1 MRTSRGIDG
10 VTDGARGCVW
20 ITGASSGI
28 GRALA
33 LKLARAGRVVAASA
47 RSIHD
52 LAQLADDARL
62 VGGIVQ
68 AYPLDVADRAATAAA
83 AREIAA
89 DLGTIEL
96 AVFAAG
102 THLPIEIDAFDA
114 DIFRRLVEVNLM
126 GVVHGLEAVLPAM
139 IAGRSGHIAIV
150 SSVVGYRGLPTA
162 AAYGATKAALINM
175 AEALKLDCDRHGIK
189 LQLVDPGFVRTPLT
203 DRNPFPMPFLIEAD
217 LAADRIVA
225 GLASRRFEITF
236 PKRFTWQLKL
246 MRMLPYAIYFWLTR
260 KATGR

>member
-1 MRTSRGIDG
+1 MARG
-10 VTDGARGCVW
+10 ASGCVW

-33 LKLARAGRVVAASA
+33 LKLARQGRVVAASA
-47 RSIHD
+47 RSLHD
-52 LAQLADDARL
+52 LAGLADDARL

-68 AYPLDVADRAATAAA
+68 VYPLDVADRAATAATV
-83 AREIAA
+83 RQIVA
-89 DLGTIEL
+89 DLGPIAC

-102 THLPIEIDAFDA
+102 THLPVELDNFDA
-114 DIFRRLVEVNLM
+114 GIFRRLVEVNLM

-139 IAGRSGHIAIV
+139 IEARAGHIAIV
-150 SSVVGYRGLPTA
+150 SSVAGYRGLPTA

-175 AEALKLDCDRHGIK
+175 AEALKLDCDRAGIK
-189 LQLVDPGFVRTPLT
+189 LQLIDPGFVRTPLT

-217 LAADRIVA
+217 LAAERIVA

-236 PKRFTWQLKL
+236 PKRFTWQVKL
-246 MRMLPYAIYFWLTR
+246 LRMLPYRLYFWLTG

>member
-1 MRTSRGIDG
+1 M
-10 VTDGARGCVW
+10 ARNASGCVW

-33 LKLARAGRVVAASA
+33 LKLARQGRVVAASA
-47 RSIHD
+47 RSLHE
-52 LAQLADDARL
+52 LAGLAEEARL
-62 VGGIVQ
+62 VGGIAQ
-68 AYPLDVADRAATAAA
+68 AYPLDVTDRAATAAA
-83 AREIAA
+83 ARQITA
-89 DLGTIEL
+89 DLGPIRC

-102 THLPIEIDAFDA
+102 THVAVELDTFDA
-114 DIFRRLVEVNLM
+114 AVFRQLVEVNLM

-139 IAGRSGHIAIV
+139 MTARAGHIAIV
-150 SSVVGYRGLPTA
+150 SSVAGYRGLPTA

-175 AEALKLDCDRHGIK
+175 AEALKLDCDRVGIR
-189 LQLVDPGFVRTPLT
+189 LQLIDPGFVRTPLT

-217 LAADRIVA
+217 LAAERIAA

-236 PKRFTWQLKL
+236 PKRFTWLLKL
-246 MRMLPYAIYFWLTR
+246 MRILPYAPYFWLTR